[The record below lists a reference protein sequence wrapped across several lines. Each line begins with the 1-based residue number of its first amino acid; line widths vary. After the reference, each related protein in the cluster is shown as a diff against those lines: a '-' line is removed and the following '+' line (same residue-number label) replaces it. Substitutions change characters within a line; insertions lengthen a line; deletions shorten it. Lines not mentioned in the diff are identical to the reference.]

1 MGEHTLREVL
11 KRRSEDTQRKIKR
24 RRYWSDKKRRRG
36 SRLVRFLLWVVLP
49 LVLLLAGWSAW
60 LDYQVRQQ
68 FEGHR
73 WAVPARVYARPM
85 ELYPDRP
92 VTAAQLVAELDRL
105 GYRRVQNVSDPGTYA
120 DKGASVNLVT
130 RPFHFWDGDQPALP
144 VAVHFRGGRISS
156 MSQLRTGSRLF
167 LVRLDPP
174 LIGSLFGSSGEDRIL
189 VRLDDV
195 PDFLTG
201 TLLAVE
207 DRRFYEHHGVDSA
220 AVARAMW
227 ADLTAGRVEQGGSTL
242 TQQLV
247 KNLMLNNER
256 SFWRKFN
263 EAIMS
268 LSLELHYSKKDI
280 LQAYLNEVYL
290 GQDGSR
296 SIHGFGLGSFFYFQK
311 PLREL
316 KPHEMALLV
325 ALIKGPSYYDPR
337 QHPGRAL
344 QRRNLVLDMA
354 ADQGVISV
362 QEALAEKAQPL
373 DVSNSS
379 ARGTSFYP
387 AFMDL
392 LRNQLSSEY
401 HKADLS
407 GAGLQIFTTLDP
419 QVQSVLEHR
428 LASGLHQLERYHGLP
443 ADSLEGAGV
452 VTSVDGGEVLGIV
465 GGRQARYAGFNRAID
480 SLRPIGSL
488 VKPAVYLSALASG
501 QHYTLTTPVEDTP
514 LEVQMPDGS
523 VWTPTNYDNAFHGVI
538 PLYLAL
544 VHSYNVPTVRIGLD
558 TGVSGVVSTLANLGF
573 PRTAPAYPSTL
584 LGAVNMSPFEVAQMY
599 NTLANGGLYTRLNAI
614 REVLSADGSPVKR
627 YPLAVQQGTDPAAT
641 YLVDRVLQIAARSG
655 TGSTVYRRLD
665 PTLTVAGKTGTTDDL
680 RDSWFAGFSGDKVAT
695 VWVGHDD
702 NSPVGLTG
710 ASGAA
715 HIWAD
720 VMADVAAKPF
730 QLKQPDNVESV
741 SVMPDS
747 GKRTSQDC
755 RSAIELPYVKGTAPS
770 ETVPC
775 GASANAAP

>member
-49 LVLLLAGWSAW
+49 LMLLLAGWSAW

-207 DRRFYEHHGVDSA
+207 DRRFYEHHGVDPA

-311 PLREL
+311 P
-316 KPHEMALLV
+316 
-325 ALIKGPSYYDPR
+325 
-337 QHPGRAL
+337 
-344 QRRNLVLDMA
+344 
-354 ADQGVISV
+354 
-362 QEALAEKAQPL
+362 
-373 DVSNSS
+373 
-379 ARGTSFYP
+379 
-387 AFMDL
+387 
-392 LRNQLSSEY
+392 
-401 HKADLS
+401 
-407 GAGLQIFTTLDP
+407 
-419 QVQSVLEHR
+419 
-428 LASGLHQLERYHGLP
+428 
-443 ADSLEGAGV
+443 
-452 VTSVDGGEVLGIV
+452 
-465 GGRQARYAGFNRAID
+465 
-480 SLRPIGSL
+480 
-488 VKPAVYLSALASG
+488 
-501 QHYTLTTPVEDTP
+501 
-514 LEVQMPDGS
+514 
-523 VWTPTNYDNAFHGVI
+523 
-538 PLYLAL
+538 
-544 VHSYNVPTVRIGLD
+544 
-558 TGVSGVVSTLANLGF
+558 
-573 PRTAPAYPSTL
+573 
-584 LGAVNMSPFEVAQMY
+584 
-599 NTLANGGLYTRLNAI
+599 
-614 REVLSADGSPVKR
+614 
-627 YPLAVQQGTDPAAT
+627 
-641 YLVDRVLQIAARSG
+641 
-655 TGSTVYRRLD
+655 
-665 PTLTVAGKTGTTDDL
+665 
-680 RDSWFAGFSGDKVAT
+680 
-695 VWVGHDD
+695 
-702 NSPVGLTG
+702 
-710 ASGAA
+710 
-715 HIWAD
+715 
-720 VMADVAAKPF
+720 
-730 QLKQPDNVESV
+730 
-741 SVMPDS
+741 
-747 GKRTSQDC
+747 
-755 RSAIELPYVKGTAPS
+755 
-770 ETVPC
+770 
-775 GASANAAP
+775 